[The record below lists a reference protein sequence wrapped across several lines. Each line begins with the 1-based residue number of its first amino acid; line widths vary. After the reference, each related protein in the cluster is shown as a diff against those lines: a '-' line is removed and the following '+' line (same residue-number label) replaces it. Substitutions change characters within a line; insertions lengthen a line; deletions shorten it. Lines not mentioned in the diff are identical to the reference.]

1 MSDRYLD
8 EIGEFGWLE
17 WVRRKVP
24 ADPRVRLGIGDDA
37 AVVRTRKSE
46 TLFAADMLIED
57 RHFRRADA
65 DPEEIGRKAL
75 AVNVSDMAAMGGY
88 PTHAVVSL
96 GLPGRTRES
105 YLKRLYR
112 GMIDHARQEGFT
124 IVGGDTSRSDKL
136 ILSVAMMG
144 ETYGPRALTRAG
156 ARPGDVIF
164 VTGALGG
171 SYRSRKHLNFK
182 PRLAE
187 ARLLATRYQVGAMM
201 DLSDGLGSD
210 LRRIC
215 DRSGTGAWISASA
228 LPVSD
233 QAKDVREALTDGE
246 DFELLFTLR
255 PSEAARLT
263 LESRAGTGPSV
274 GPFHPVGKIV
284 ERRRGLRLLRS
295 DGSVEPLPG
304 GYDHFGGTA

>member
-8 EIGEFGWLE
+8 EIGEFNWLD

-24 ADPRVRLGIGDDA
+24 ADARVRIGIGDDA
-37 AVVRTRKSE
+37 ALVRTGKRE
-46 TLFAADMLIED
+46 VLLATDMLIED
-57 RHFRRADA
+57 RHFKRSDA

-112 GMIDHARQEGFT
+112 GMTDHAREEGFT
-124 IVGGDTSRSDKL
+124 IVGGDTNRSDKL

-144 ETYGPRALTRAG
+144 ETYGPRALTRSG

-164 VTGALGG
+164 VTGTLGG

-187 ARLLATRYQVGAMM
+187 ARLLATRYRVGAMM

-210 LRRIC
+210 LRRMC
-215 DRSGTGAWISASA
+215 ERSGTGAWVSASA
-228 LPVSD
+228 LPISD
-233 QAKDVREALTDGE
+233 HAKDAREALTDGE

-255 PSEAARLT
+255 PRDAARLT
-263 LESRAGTGPSV
+263 LESRARTGPGTGA
-274 GPFHPVGKIV
+274 FHPVGKIV
-284 ERRRGLRLLRS
+284 EKRLGVRLLRA

-304 GYDHFGGTA
+304 GYDHFGSAA